1 MQRMRMKIKTAL
13 VLLSLPLAIVSCNKE
28 EKKAVE
34 NTAKPTADSIKT
46 AKAED
51 KIDYS
56 NFNIYS
62 ISLISSAQ
70 KNALADV
77 FISVSDIYTEPH
89 SIQEDV
95 FKNQK
100 NVPYEQL
107 QYLELDPQHRKKMLD
122 GLHLTEND
130 SLYLYNYEFNRL
142 QKLPL
147 HKLKAVAY
155 LDAYSMEGNEVD
167 PASYMVGF
175 QLAARQNNDIYDQ
188 YNNAVA
194 YFGNK
199 NPFIES
205 KMKPFAWKKSSPDV
219 LKKYFGASKL
229 KAGNAYQ
236 AQYENLTYYLQE
248 YLEDDIVMERK
259 LAVINDRNEKTFE
272 KTITI
277 AGSDGAEFSPLNGI
291 GTDGA
296 NAMQW
301 TGYLFKGK
309 PPVTIGFMVQY
320 FGCPSIT
327 FLDKNEKDLTI
338 NCDNRH

>member
-1 MQRMRMKIKTAL
+1 MLMKTTTAL
-13 VLLSLPLAIVSCNKE
+13 VLLSLPLAIVSCKKE
-28 EKKAVE
+28 EKKTVE
-34 NTAKPTADSIKT
+34 NTAKPTVDSIKT

-70 KNALADV
+70 KDALADV

-89 SIQEDV
+89 SIQEEV

-100 NVPYEQL
+100 NASYEEM

-130 SLYLYNYEFNRL
+130 SLYLYNYEFNKL

-147 HKLKAVAY
+147 NKLKAVAY

-175 QLAARQNNDIYDQ
+175 QLAAQQNNDIYDQ

-199 NPFIES
+199 NPFVEG
-205 KMKPFAWKKSSPDV
+205 KMKPFAWKKAGPDISKNILPNPD
-219 LKKYFGASKL
+219 LK
-229 KAGNAYQ
+229 
-236 AQYENLTYYLQE
+236 QE
-248 YLEDDIVMERK
+248 ILIRPNM
-259 LAVINDRNEKTFE
+259 
-272 KTITI
+272 
-277 AGSDGAEFSPLNGI
+277 
-291 GTDGA
+291 
-296 NAMQW
+296 
-301 TGYLFKGK
+301 
-309 PPVTIGFMVQY
+309 
-320 FGCPSIT
+320 
-327 FLDKNEKDLTI
+327 KN
-338 NCDNRH
+338 